1 MGRLDFFGGFPN
13 MRRFTP
19 AFSACLALSALP
31 ALATTKGLN
40 QIVTPDVQ
48 PDGILSFSVQ
58 QQDPNIAN
66 RYEAQIELGLTR
78 RFEVAIFQ
86 GASPPEQV
94 ANAEYSI
101 FVKGP
106 YLLSTGFFNWTT
118 RGSAPQ
124 PYLEGGYYK
133 GNTEIMLGGARVIS
147 QQPDVAGFVQNK
159 HQYQAIL
166 GYGYRINPRTLIQL
180 DYQSGTAN
188 SATAGFTY
196 NVTPELQFN
205 PSLYVSNAAGHKLW
219 GYAVLTWNINL
230 FGPRPAQP
238 PVPSVLPK
246 SPGQEN
252 TPPKQ

>member
-1 MGRLDFFGGFPN
+1 
-13 MRRFTP
+13 MRRLAAVP
-19 AFSACLALSALP
+19 ALLILSALP
-31 ALATTKGLN
+31 CPATTKGLN

-48 PDGILSFSVQ
+48 PDGILSFSLQ

-66 RYEAQIELGLTR
+66 RYEAQIELGLTH

-101 FVKGP
+101 LVNRP

-118 RGSAPQ
+118 KGSAPQ

-133 GNTEIMLGGARVIS
+133 GSTQLMLGAARVIT
-147 QQPDVAGFVQNK
+147 QHPDVAGFVQNQ

-166 GYGYRINPRTLIQL
+166 GYGYRINKRTLIQL

-196 NVTPELQFN
+196 NVTPQLQFN

-219 GYAVLTWNINL
+219 GYAVLTWNIDV
-230 FGPRPAQP
+230 FAPHPTQP
-238 PVPSVLPK
+238 PVPAVLPK
-246 SPGQEN
+246 SKGQEN
-252 TPPKQ
+252 TPPKTFP